1 MTSADTPR
9 PKCSI
14 VLTCYLG
21 LRWIE
26 RTIESVLSLAYQNW
40 ELVIVNDASPDDSA
54 SLLERYRQRDS
65 RIIVLTNPV
74 NLGIARTCNR
84 GVRESTG
91 TYVSFLDQD
100 DLLMPNKL
108 DLQVRYLEAHP
119 AAGVVWGRV
128 ELIDAEGHPLGERK
142 LNDPKEGSLF
152 LPFFEKG
159 AAPLISCLFR
169 RSLLDRVGLF
179 DETLEGNEDFDFMLR
194 VAHATSFGFVPE
206 FVVKQRVYEGSFSQ
220 TDRMVLDQ
228 FRLSDVLA
236 AAWPQHSG
244 LVRRHRSRA
253 HLVTAHYL
261 VRTQRIEQAREHF
274 LRSALLQ
281 PGALKTWVLWLVALL
296 PSGLRDKLPGRLR
309 LSPEKYLK

>member
-1 MTSADTPR
+1 MTSADIPQ

-26 RTIESVLSLAYQNW
+26 RTIKSVLGQTYQNW
-40 ELVIVNDASPDDSA
+40 ELVVVNDASPDDSA

-65 RIIVLTNPV
+65 RIIVVTNPT

-100 DLLMPNKL
+100 DLLKPNKL
-108 DLQVRYLEAHP
+108 DLQVRYLEEHP
-119 AAGVVWGRV
+119 DAGVVWGRV
-128 ELIDAEGHPLGERK
+128 ELIDADGRSLGERK
-142 LNDPKEGSLF
+142 LNDPKEGNLF

-159 AAPLISCLFR
+159 AAPMISCLFR

-179 DETLEGNEDFDFMLR
+179 NETLEGNEDFDFMLR

-206 FVVKQRVYEGSFSQ
+206 FVVEQSVYEGSFSQ
-220 TDRMVLDQ
+220 TDRMVFDQ
-228 FRLSDVLA
+228 FRLSDLLA
-236 AAWPQHSG
+236 ASWPQHSE

-253 HLVTAHYL
+253 HLVTAHHL
-261 VRTQRIEQAREHF
+261 VKTHRTEQARQHF

-281 PGALKTWVLWLVALL
+281 PGALKTWALWLVALL

-309 LSPEKYLK
+309 LSPEKYRK